1 MSFTFSLDTD
11 IDPVT
16 ANIPVQLNVSI
27 PPDTIDNDYVGVI
40 YHECTVHK
48 QVVFLNSNIKLPKF
62 LLQIMII
69 ILNFY
74 LIQTYYQR

>member
-40 YHECTVHK
+40 YHECTVS
-48 QVVFLNSNIKLPKF
+48 QTSGFQTPTSNFRFP
-62 LLQIMII
+62 QIMI
-69 ILNFY
+69 LY
-74 LIQTYYQR
+74 